1 MPPAVLT
8 TVSRLLKPS
17 GAIAVAVLLAALAGC
32 GGNKGDPAIG
42 KQLFTQRCGSC
53 HTLADAN
60 TKGTIGPNLDEA
72 FQQDVADG
80 LGRDTIEGVV
90 RKQIEIPQQGLMP
103 ANLVTGHD
111 ADSVAA
117 YVSSV
122 VGKPAG
128 GATTGGT
135 TGAGQAGG
143 SAKANARDEVK
154 IPTDPTGQ
162 LKFQVTSAQAKP
174 GKVTLLTKNDSSVPH
189 DISIKGGGVNKQ
201 GPTVS
206 GGKTSKLTVTLK
218 AGSYEFYCS
227 VPGHEQAGMKGTLT
241 VK

>member
-1 MPPAVLT
+1 MPPAVLRT
-8 TVSRLLKPS
+8 ISRLLKPS
-17 GAIAVAVLLAALAGC
+17 GAIAVAGVLVALSGC
-32 GGNKGDPAIG
+32 GGNKGDPTTG

-80 LGRDTIEGVV
+80 LGRDTIQGVV
-90 RKQIEIPQQGLMP
+90 RKQIEIPQGGQMP

-128 GATTGGT
+128 GATTAGT

-162 LKFQVTSAQAKP
+162 LKFQVTSAEAKA
-174 GKVTLLTKNDSSVPH
+174 GKVTLLTKNDSPVPH
-189 DISIKGGGVNKQ
+189 NISIKGGGVNKQ
-201 GPTVS
+201 APTVS
-206 GGKTSKLTVTLK
+206 GGKTSKLTVILK
-218 AGSYEFYCS
+218 PGSYEFYCS